1 MTNSSDTMTD
11 TALEPRAAGP
21 RAPAP
26 TRPFYW
32 SVRRELWEN
41 RSLYIA
47 PLAVAVLVLVGFLV
61 SAIGM
66 PNRRLETLMLPPERQ
81 VAVISQ
87 PYDFAAMALM
97 ATMAIVA
104 AAYCLGALH
113 GERRDRSILFW
124 KSLPVSDLITVL
136 SKFAVP
142 MAVLPV
148 IATAVILVTQ
158 LAILLLS
165 TIILTVSNVSPAVPP
180 ALFVT
185 PVVLIYGLITTTLWF
200 APVYAWFLLV
210 SGWAKRAPFLWAVL
224 PPLGL
229 CLFEKLAFNGTHLL
243 KLLAHRLSGG
253 SSEAFVSNA
262 ETAARQHSIVPS
274 EGLSQLDPGRFL
286 ASPGLWLG
294 LIFAAACLAAAIW
307 LRRRREPI

>member
-1 MTNSSDTMTD
+1 MTNSSDAMTD
-11 TALEPRAAGP
+11 TPFEPRVAAP
-21 RAPAP
+21 RAPSP

-47 PLAVAVLVLVGFLV
+47 PLAVAALVLVGFLI

-66 PNRRLETLMLPPERQ
+66 PHRRLETLMLPPEKQ
-81 VAVISQ
+81 AAVISQ
-87 PYDFAAMALM
+87 PYDFAAVALIV
-97 ATMAIVA
+97 TMAIVA

-124 KSLPVSDLITVL
+124 KSLPVSDLTTVL
-136 SKFAVP
+136 SKFVVP

-148 IATAVILVTQ
+148 ITTAVILAAQV
-158 LAILLLS
+158 AILLIS
-165 TIILTVSNVSPAVPP
+165 TVLLAANGVSPAVPLQ
-180 ALFVT
+180 LFAT
-185 PVVLIYGLITTTLWF
+185 PVVLIYGLITTTLWY
-200 APVYAWFLLV
+200 APIYAWFLLV
-210 SGWAKRAPFLWAVL
+210 SGWAKRATFLWAVL

-229 CLFEKLAFNGTHLL
+229 CLFEKLAFDGTHLL
-243 KLLAHRLSGG
+243 KLLAYRLSGG
-253 SSEAFVSNA
+253 SSEAFVSKA
-262 ETAARQHSIVPS
+262 ETASRPHSVIPA

-294 LIFAAACLAAAIW
+294 LAFAAACLAAAVW